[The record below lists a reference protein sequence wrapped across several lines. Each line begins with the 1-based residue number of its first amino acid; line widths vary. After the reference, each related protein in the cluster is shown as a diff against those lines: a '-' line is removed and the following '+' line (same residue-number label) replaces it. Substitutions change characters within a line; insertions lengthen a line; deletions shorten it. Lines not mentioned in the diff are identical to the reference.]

1 MTASLGYTSI
11 EVGGAHPETRR
22 RESLEPSHI
31 TNISLRTRFPARP
44 PVHPRQGGL
53 MMGRAEPCRAGD
65 PASMPLSTSTVVFLG
80 AGLPRDKQLTCPA
93 KACFARVIAGG
104 FQVFPG
110 AGPAP
115 SAFVK
120 EDLRVFT
127 PPSCATRPIF
137 PDQDAKPHAG
147 ATVAVFAASAQFQ
160 HALLQFIA
168 CDDTRRGWRRWFN
181 RDRSR
186 RWNRTIF
193 RRDHDPRPVGALLI
207 ATILVVTKC
216 QCSAKIRPPRN
227 KMRGRF
233 LAEL

>member
-11 EVGGAHPETRR
+11 EGGGAHPETRR
-22 RESLEPSHI
+22 SESLEPSHI

-93 KACFARVIAGG
+93 KACFAIVIAGG

-168 CDDTRRGWRRWFN
+168 CDDTRRLVQPRQEPEVEPHNIPAR
-181 RDRSR
+181 
-186 RWNRTIF
+186 
-193 RRDHDPRPVGALLI
+193 PRPTPRRGA
-207 ATILVVTKC
+207 ADSNHSDNNGV
-216 QCSAKIRPPRN
+216 AARPR
-227 KMRGRF
+227 
-233 LAEL
+233 LALRSF

>member
-1 MTASLGYTSI
+1 
-11 EVGGAHPETRR
+11 
-22 RESLEPSHI
+22 
-31 TNISLRTRFPARP
+31 
-44 PVHPRQGGL
+44 

-168 CDDTRRGWRRWFN
+168 CDDCYRRR
-181 RDRSR
+181 
-186 RWNRTIF
+186 
-193 RRDHDPRPVGALLI
+193 V
-207 ATILVVTKC
+207 
-216 QCSAKIRPPRN
+216 SA
-227 KMRGRF
+227 
-233 LAEL
+233 